1 MNITHDQLIGAS
13 MILVPL
19 VLAMIYVASAVA
31 YQIGHDDGKREAVAK
46 MKRIITKG
54 GQA

>member
-31 YQIGHDDGKREAVAK
+31 YQIGHADGKREA
-46 MKRIITKG
+46 KG